1 MDRKDQQRP
10 TNSLAPQPV
19 IAIGPVSLLH
29 RLDAHPGMHLVL
41 SLHWHLGLR
50 GLPDLDVKVGSME
63 LWYAMVTIAV
73 ILGISRKRGIRLG

>member
-19 IAIGPVSLLH
+19 IVAIGPVSLLH

-50 GLPDLDVKVGSME
+50 GWDLDVKVGNME
-63 LWYAMVTIAV
+63 IWYAMVTIAV
-73 ILGISRKRGIRLG
+73 ILGISRKRVIRLG